1 MYKGVYQLMRNV
13 RAHAQPRLQSRL
25 TGFGHNNSSGQDSI
39 IRTEEMHNACSY
51 RLQSLTSCQATVET
65 PMYKLIWKKRRLE
78 RDADVGQ
85 GTRGKF
91 NVKTRSRDTVHEE
104 REKCDKW
111 RAAV

>member
-1 MYKGVYQLMRNV
+1 MRNM
-13 RAHAQPRLQSRL
+13 RAHAEPRLQSRL
-25 TGFGHNNSSGQDSI
+25 TGFRHNNSSGQDSI

-51 RLQSLTSCQATVET
+51 RLQSLTSCQATVEAT
-65 PMYKLIWKKRRLE
+65 MYKLIWRKGRLE

-85 GTRGKF
+85 GARGKF
-91 NVKTRSRDTVHEE
+91 KNEDSQQFEE